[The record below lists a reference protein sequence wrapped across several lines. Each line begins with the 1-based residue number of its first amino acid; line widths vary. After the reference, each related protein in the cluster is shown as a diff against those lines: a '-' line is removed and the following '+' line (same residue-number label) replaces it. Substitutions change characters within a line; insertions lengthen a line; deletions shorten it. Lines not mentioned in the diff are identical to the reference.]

1 MNAASMPGR
10 STLTA
15 TSSPSAVTARCTW
28 AIEAAATA
36 SSSNSAKTSSRRQ
49 SSSSSMVFLASPLG
63 NGGRR
68 SCSWA
73 RSDAN
78 SSPTRSE
85 RTESAWPSFTKAGP
99 SSWNAA
105 DSFSPGRLDRA
116 PRTRGVPRSQIAIR
130 SPAFALTGSNA
141 ESASWRASVRTMRHM
156 RRRFLRPWNIAQV
169 RQAECRA
176 AMPALR
182 LR

>member
-1 MNAASMPGR
+1 MNAASIPGL

-15 TSSPSAVTARCTW
+15 TSSPSVVTARCTW
-28 AIEAAATA
+28 AMEAAATA
-36 SSSNSAKTSSRRQ
+36 SSANSANTSPSEQ
-49 SSSSSMVFLASPLG
+49 PSSASMVLRASSLG

-73 RSDAN
+73 RSAAI
-78 SSPTRSE
+78 SSPTRSK
-85 RTESAWPSFTKAGP
+85 RTDSAWPSFTKLGP

-105 DSFSPGRLDRA
+105 ASFSPGRRDRA
-116 PRTRGVPRSQIAIR
+116 FPTRGLPSSQSAIR
-130 SPAFALTGSNA
+130 IVACALTGSNA
-141 ESASWRASVRTMRHM
+141 DSASCRASVRTMRHM
-156 RRRFLRPWNIAQV
+156 RRRFRNPWNIDQV

-176 AMPALR
+176 AIPALR